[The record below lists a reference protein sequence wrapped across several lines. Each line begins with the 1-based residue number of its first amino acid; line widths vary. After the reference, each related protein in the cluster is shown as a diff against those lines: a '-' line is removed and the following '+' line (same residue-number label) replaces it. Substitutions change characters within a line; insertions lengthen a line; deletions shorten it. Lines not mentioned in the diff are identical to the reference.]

1 MAKWKFLTMALVT
14 AVTASGFVPPAA
26 TAATAKFQQYTFT
39 LSPGGSFAFKLP
51 VIQGPVRIEVS
62 FTADNGGTQT
72 PSEIMYAVVNED
84 PDSKQETW
92 VGTNNNGTQTACNS
106 QSTLNCLT
114 VADAP
119 FTPSDTIIAAIDP
132 TDENAILE
140 VDNPAAGSLEIEQS
154 ATSTSVDGH
163 YVVNLWW

>member
-1 MAKWKFLTMALVT
+1 MAKWKSLTMALIP
-14 AVTASGFVPPAA
+14 AVTALAFVAPAA
-26 TAATAKFQQYTFT
+26 TAATAKFQQFTFT
-39 LSPGGSFAFKLP
+39 LSPGGSYSFKLP
-51 VIQGPVRIEVS
+51 VIEAPVRIEVS

-84 PDSKQETW
+84 PDTKQETW

-106 QSTLNCLT
+106 QTTLNCLT

-132 TDENAILE
+132 VDEDAILE
-140 VDNPAAGSLEIEQS
+140 VDDQAAGALEIKQS
-154 ATSTSVDGH
+154 ATSTSIDGH